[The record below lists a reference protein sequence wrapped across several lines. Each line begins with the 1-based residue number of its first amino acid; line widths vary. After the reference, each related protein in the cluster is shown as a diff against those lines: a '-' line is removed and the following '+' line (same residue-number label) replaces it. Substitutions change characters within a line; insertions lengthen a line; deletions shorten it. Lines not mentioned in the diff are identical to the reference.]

1 MTAAISRLVAPRRE
15 VMLAGALAFAGAAL
29 LVVLAPPTGDAPA
42 HLYRTL
48 LVREGVLVWDNLWY
62 GGHYPLASY
71 SLLYYLPAAIVG
83 NLPLVFGAVVLSAVL
98 FASLVEREWG
108 AAGIWPARAFG
119 VLAAGPIFVGTYS
132 YALGLAAGL
141 GALCALQRGRRW
153 LAAAAAALTLGFSPL
168 AFVFLCLAFLALALA
183 RDRFGRSGVVFGA
196 AIAGIAAVQLAAL
209 VWFPSSGPYP
219 FRLLELGAVLTVTIL
234 GAALARQTRRGAP
247 LAAFFLLWGTASVV
261 MFLVATPV
269 GENLTRLRSL
279 IFPLMLLTA
288 FLARFRPRSLAALA
302 VSAALVYNV
311 APYVAPVLERTDLR
325 PAHREFWA
333 PAVDFLRDRSG
344 PNYRVEVVP
353 TFDHWEAYW
362 LPQAGIPIARG
373 WYRQIDIARNELF
386 YEKPLAAAAYR
397 DWLRRMGVRFVV
409 LPETRLGQ
417 KGEEREAALLRSGRS
432 GLKPAFSDGKVAI
445 YELPRPAP
453 ILAGPGSPRITR
465 LDHSR
470 IEGTLTEPG
479 TYSLKIRYTR
489 YWRVRAGAVCVERVA
504 GGMTR
509 LTATTPGRFAL
520 AVPERPASLVR
531 LLVGQPP
538 AHC

>member
-15 VMLAGALAFAGAAL
+15 AVLAGALACVGAAL

-71 SLLYYLPAAIVG
+71 SLLYYLPAALVG
-83 NLPLVFGAVVLSAVL
+83 NLPLVFGAVVLSAVF

-141 GALCALQRGRRW
+141 GALCALQRGRKW
-153 LAAAAAALTLGFSPL
+153 LAAGAAALTLGFSPL
-168 AFVFLCLAFLALALA
+168 AFVFLCLAFLALALV
-183 RDRFGRSGVVFGA
+183 RDRFGRSAVVFA
-196 AIAGIAAVQLAAL
+196 AGIAGIATVQLAAL

-219 FRLLELGAVLTVTIL
+219 FRLLELGAVLGVTVF
-234 GAALARQTRRGAP
+234 GAALARQARRGAP
-247 LAAFFLLWGTASVV
+247 LAAFFLVWGAASVV

-279 IFPLMLLTA
+279 VFPLMLLTA
-288 FLARFRPRSLAALA
+288 IVARFRPRWLAALA
-302 VSAALVYNV
+302 LSGALVYNV
-311 APYVAPVLERTDLR
+311 APYVAPMLERTDLR
-325 PAHREFWA
+325 PAHRAFWA
-333 PAVDFLRDRSG
+333 PGVDFLLERSG

-362 LPQAGIPIARG
+362 LPRAGIPLARG

-417 KGEEREAALLRSGRS
+417 KGEEREAALLRSGTS
-432 GLKPAFSDGKVAI
+432 GLARVFADGNVAI

-453 ILAGPGSPRITR
+453 ILDGPGSPQITR

-470 IEGTLTEPG
+470 IEGVLTEG
-479 TYSLKIRYTR
+479 GAYSLKIRYTR

-504 GGMTR
+504 GGMTLLR
-509 LTATTPGRFAL
+509 ATRPGRFAL
-520 AVPERPASLVR
+520 AVPEQPASLVR
-531 LLVGQPP
+531 LLVGRPP
-538 AHC
+538 ARC